1 MADAAIMGVEKLE
14 RARWAGMVASS
25 WVQAALGVLYCFGL
39 YAPMLKQVLGYNQAQ
54 LNILGFAKDFG
65 AYVGIVAGLA
75 INTIPVWGFL
85 AVGSMQSLVGYG
97 VLWLVLSGR
106 IAPPPYWLVRRI
118 TCACSV
124 SFCIW
129 DLQPHPPTHI
139 IITSLIL
146 VLPAILVSLQG
157 SCCSFILGY
166 LQWWD

>member
-1 MADAAIMGVEKLE
+1 MAAAAIMGVEKLE

-25 WVQAALGVLYCFGL
+25 WVQASLGVLYCFGL
-39 YAPMLKQVLGYNQAQ
+39 YAPMLKQVLGYNQVQ

-85 AVGSMQSLVGYG
+85 ALGSIQSLVGYG

-124 SFCIW
+124 SLCI
-129 DLQPHPPTHI
+129 
-139 IITSLIL
+139 
-146 VLPAILVSLQG
+146 
-157 SCCSFILGY
+157 
-166 LQWWD
+166 

>member
-1 MADAAIMGVEKLE
+1 MLKIMADAAIMGVEKLE

-25 WVQAALGVLYCFGL
+25 WVQASLGVLYCFGL

-85 AVGSMQSLVGYG
+85 ALGSMQSLVGYG

-124 SFCIW
+124 SFCI
-129 DLQPHPPTHI
+129 
-139 IITSLIL
+139 
-146 VLPAILVSLQG
+146 
-157 SCCSFILGY
+157 
-166 LQWWD
+166 